1 MFCDLI
7 YDLSWIVLCVLEKC
21 VFCCCWMECLLGSFG
36 LQFCSGLFYYW
47 SFVWM
52 FCSLFK
58 MEFEIYYHC
67 VAFYFSFQ
75 LCQCLLHIFRL
86 SDVYCLYIIIIFSW
100 WIDTFYHISFVFYD
114 SFWPKVYFIWCE
126 YGHPCSLWLIL
137 AWNIFFLLFTLVF
150 CEQHIF
156 WFFLEKKSIQLPYVF
171 WLEINHLPL
180 K

>member
-1 MFCDLI
+1 MWLQSLI
-7 YDLSWIVLCVLEKC
+7 CCLVLWPNLWSVLEIVLCVLEKC
-21 VFCCCWMECLLGSFG
+21 IFCCCWMECLLGSFG

-58 MEFEIYYHC
+58 MEFEIFYYHC

-100 WIDTFYHISFVFYD
+100 WIDTFYHIISFVSYD
-114 SFWPKVYFIWCE
+114 SFWPKVY
-126 YGHPCSLWLIL
+126 IL
-137 AWNIFFLLFTLVF
+137 FDVSMVIPVLFG
-150 CEQHIF
+150 
-156 WFFLEKKSIQLPYVF
+156 
-171 WLEINHLPL
+171 
-180 K
+180 